1 MQELSDKD
9 LLSQY
14 FNTRDDKVL
23 GELYNR
29 YLHLVYGVCLKY
41 LKNQEKAKDAVFN
54 IFEKLLH
61 DIKNHDIKYFKSW
74 LYIVAKNHCLMELR
88 KGKADQKKHEQ
99 YTYELKNSMEFTQEF
114 HLFNEQMKKEREL
127 DFLEECIEEL
137 NEQQN
142 TCVKSFYLEKLTYQ
156 EISKQFELELN
167 KVKSYI
173 QNGKRN
179 LKNCIENKLG
189 DS

>member
-1 MQELSDKD
+1 MQELSDKN

-14 FNTRDDKVL
+14 FNTHDDKVL

-88 KGKADQKKHEQ
+88 KCKADQKKHEQ
-99 YTYELKNSMEFTQEF
+99 YN
-114 HLFNEQMKKEREL
+114 
-127 DFLEECIEEL
+127 
-137 NEQQN
+137 
-142 TCVKSFYLEKLTYQ
+142 
-156 EISKQFELELN
+156 
-167 KVKSYI
+167 YI
-173 QNGKRN
+173 
-179 LKNCIENKLG
+179 
-189 DS
+189 